1 MVADRGP
8 RLALVDAGVHVAGG
22 AAEAQGFLGYAL
34 GKEYEDIGEYD
45 RSFQY
50 YQLGAESVL
59 QSRRGVSTE
68 AAVIEKTR
76 KWFIDSPAPE
86 TGELGRGMI
95 FVLGLPRTG
104 TTLLERILGAHSQVD
119 NAGELRAFPF
129 QAHRALDLK
138 LSGAMRPEILDRLE
152 DLDGPALGEA
162 YLNCIPENMLRKGYL
177 TDKNPINFL
186 YAGLIARAL
195 PGATIVSVRRNPMD
209 SCFSNFKQ
217 LFAPGAYM
225 HSYDVQQMAD
235 YYAAYAALMNLWQQ
249 SLGER
254 YIEIGYEDLVQ
265 DFEAVVSRI
274 LGTCGLQWES
284 SMAQFF
290 ARKASVGSASFA
302 QVRQPVYTSS
312 VAKWRRYETQLEP
325 LRQALLKN
333 GLSDQDLL
341 G

>member
-1 MVADRGP
+1 M
-8 RLALVDAGVHVAGG
+8 
-22 AAEAQGFLGYAL
+22 
-34 GKEYEDIGEYD
+34 
-45 RSFQY
+45 
-50 YQLGAESVL
+50 
-59 QSRRGVSTE
+59 
-68 AAVIEKTR
+68 IEKTR
-76 KWFIDSPAPE
+76 KRFTDLPAPE
-86 TGELGRGMI
+86 AGELGRGMI

-104 TTLLERILGAHSQVD
+104 TTLLERILGAHSQVH

-129 QAHRALDLK
+129 QAHRALDLR
-138 LSGAMRPEILDRLE
+138 LGGAMRPEILDRLGAMDSPE
-152 DLDGPALGEA
+152 LGRA
-162 YLNCIPENMLRKGYL
+162 YLNCIPEGMLRKGYL

-186 YAGLIARAL
+186 YAGMIARAL

-225 HSYDVQQMAD
+225 HSYAMDELGK
-235 YYAAYAALMNLWQQ
+235 YYGAYASLMELWQQ

-254 YIEIGYEDLVQ
+254 YIEIAYEDLVE

-274 LGTCGLQWES
+274 LNVCDLQWES
-284 SMAQFF
+284 PMAQFF

-312 VAKWRRYETQLEP
+312 VAKWRHYETQLEP
-325 LRQALLKN
+325 LRQALLNN
-333 GLSDQDLL
+333 GLTEEALF